1 MAIRINYRFICKCLF
16 ISLSKSKYLECFLLF
31 DWYFISMEEIVYCVS
46 ELEEWS
52 MVKNELIAIMN
63 DTGLPE

>member
-1 MAIRINYRFICKCLF
+1 MAIRINYRFMYKCLF
-16 ISLSKSKYLECFLLF
+16 ISLSKSKYWECFLLF